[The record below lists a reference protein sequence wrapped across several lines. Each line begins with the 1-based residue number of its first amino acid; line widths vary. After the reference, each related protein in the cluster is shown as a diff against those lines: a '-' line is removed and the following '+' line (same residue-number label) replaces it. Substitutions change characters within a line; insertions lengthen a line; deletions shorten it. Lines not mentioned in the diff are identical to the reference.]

1 MTQRRLIIVRHAKT
15 EESHPAGDH
24 ARTLTERGM
33 RDAAALG
40 EWLQVGALMPDV
52 VLCSTA
58 VRARQTLVHLGHTLA
73 TELYEQLYLAEPD
86 AMLQLLAQCDDALK
100 TVMVIGHNPGLH
112 ALVVALMHDATH
124 EEDVQQLAQKFPT
137 CTAAVLE
144 LSVSH
149 WSELC
154 PHSGTLTHYH
164 VARG

>member
-1 MTQRRLIIVRHAKT
+1 MTRRRLIIVRHAKT

-24 ARTLTERGM
+24 ARALTARGM

-40 EWLQVGALMPDV
+40 AWLESNMLLPDE

-58 VRARQTLVHLGHTLA
+58 VRARQTLAHLGHTLA

-112 ALVVALMHDATH
+112 ALVVALMHDAAR

-137 CTAAVLE
+137 CTAAALDF
-144 LSVSH
+144 SFAH
-149 WSELC
+149 WSELR

>member
-24 ARTLTERGM
+24 ARALTERGI

-40 EWLQVGALMPDV
+40 VWLESGLLLPDV

-58 VRARQTLVHLGHTLA
+58 VRARQTLAHLGHTLP

-86 AMLQLLAQCDDALK
+86 AMLQLLSQCDDATK
-100 TVMVIGHNPGLH
+100 TVMLIGHNPGLH
-112 ALVVALMHDATH
+112 ALVVAMMHDATH
-124 EEDVQQLAQKFPT
+124 EDHVQQLAQKFPT

-144 LSVSH
+144 LSLSH
-149 WSELC
+149 WSDLR

-164 VARG
+164 IARG